1 MTIWLFTG
9 AQLYSSYPSGPVLI
23 SENASNGFNKTEAT
37 LYNDTEIHE

>member
-9 AQLYSSYPSGPVLI
+9 ALLYPSYPSGPVLI
-23 SENASNGFNKTEAT
+23 SESASNGFNKTEAT